1 MDIFYLGPYLNGHLS
16 LPLPGQAAAIAA
28 AAAAAGATSPGN
40 PAMTNLR
47 LSPTLSNRSSEESIE
62 TSSTSA
68 TTATR
73 PKQRRS
79 TKDANP
85 ESIVAHDYKCPLCS
99 EILPCQRDFTAH
111 IRAHNEVKPQNDP
124 NDPTGQAKVY
134 YCCLCGKMLSSFSS
148 LDRHMLVHS
157 GERPFSCH
165 LCGQTF
171 TTNGNMH
178 RHSRTHGNRDSHE
191 SDISSAGSC
200 NGGSK
205 RGGVRKRKASVDNP
219 QHVDNIGSTEMHAPS
234 TNITTSSPSPMAM
247 ADLLKGD
254 GHNFFNK
261 LNGNAAPHVKCP
273 MCPEMFYSEISME
286 THLSIT
292 HAGQCIDCDECQQ
305 KFPNYGYLRL
315 HKNIYHHRSDA
326 SFPLQSLSKMQSL
339 TSPLPQIPI
348 LPPSPLPIIP
358 PIQKLP
364 KVESNIS
371 SPRKDEKILDLSSP
385 VKKYEPLLFSK
396 EERSPVKSKA
406 SIAPSEDME
415 SNYDEHEELLKD
427 MKMKGEFPCRICPAV
442 YPNLR
447 ALKGHNKEHMHKAPY
462 ICNVGECT
470 YSSNDKS
477 TLARHMRTHTGE
489 KPFECTI
496 CNFGFTTKANCER
509 HVKNKH
515 GKNTREEVV
524 ESIIVHES
532 DQDGSERM
540 LNCSMTESNASSF
553 QDNGSDHLVS
563 PPKKRKDEKSDSAA
577 DSKKTN
583 MFFAPYH
590 NSLFRPAVEDPKS
603 SEVERTDDSPLDLS
617 RPIGNLPLKVKDF
630 SKEKLIDGQQPT
642 IPMDLKAQEDFA
654 KSFAAAAAAAATTNA
669 YPGFP
674 GQMPLPF
681 LFSHLASSG
690 QFDLTA
696 YLLAQQETLRRQREV
711 EASSVATAAKD
722 PASFLMHLSNLQ
734 SMASRAGSTSFPNPT
749 TIPTRPSNDTSNSHS
764 FYHSQQHQDTGSS
777 NIDKSDS
784 DSDNY
789 KMVIKN
795 GVLMKKQKQRR
806 YRTERPHECEHCNAR
821 FTLRSNMERHI
832 KQQHGG
838 EPSQSN
844 STTIPLARHELQ
856 LKEDEDRDEN
866 EDSDGE
872 VQQMDEHATP
882 SNNIGNT
889 KKEFVSNHKDN
900 SNDVEEEEEEGVDL
914 SCLEKLV
921 KGTKPFNTFFDN
933 TEDEDEENA
942 HEDTVS
948 GEKKMSAYSTAPNK
962 IPCPYCGRTFPWLSS
977 LKRHILTHT
986 GDKPYKCMECPLWFT
1001 TKSNCDRHL
1010 VRKHGNN
1017 NNDQDVILKR
1027 HEYTNHA
1034 LNRNDETSSN
1044 DDDDVHGEK
1053 EVDVGRNDDHHS
1065 KITKETNGMIAQN
1078 DHPFKCHLC
1087 DDGFCD
1093 RDIAID
1099 HLRGSHS
1106 EEYDNLISK
1115 GAFDATSKPDS
1126 SSSPNS
1132 IEQNGEETFDQIRGR
1147 FPDYVNRK
1155 IICLFCLRKFWSAE
1169 DLRRHVR
1176 THTGERPYS
1185 CDICQR
1191 KFTLKHSMLRHR
1203 KKHDSGVSS
1212 GGDDVSDETD
1222 SESGEASASM
1232 DTGSLED
1239 RSSPDDLAGQDGR
1252 VSQMN
1257 KEVKNEGEIPTK
1269 QQSEIKKKRLMDKIN
1284 KLSSVVPSPDCTSIF
1299 DKITNGNEV
1308 K

>member
-1 MDIFYLGPYLNGHLS
+1 
-16 LPLPGQAAAIAA
+16 
-28 AAAAAGATSPGN
+28 
-40 PAMTNLR
+40 MTNLR
-47 LSPTLSNRSSEESIE
+47 LSPTLSNRSSEESID

-68 TTATR
+68 TAATR

-79 TKDANP
+79 TKEANP
-85 ESIVAHDYKCPLCS
+85 EAITPHDYKCPLCS

-191 SDISSAGSC
+191 SDISSSGSV
-200 NGGSK
+200 NGGIK
-205 RGGVRKRKASVDNP
+205 RGGGRKRKASVDNP
-219 QHVDNIGSTEMHAPS
+219 QPMINGIGSTPHVPCSNTAA
-234 TNITTSSPSPMAM
+234 SSPSPMAM
-247 ADLLKGD
+247 SELLKPD
-254 GHNFFNK
+254 QHHYLNK
-261 LNGNAAPHVKCP
+261 LTGNVPPHVKCP
-273 MCPEMFYSEISME
+273 MCSEMFYSEISME
-286 THLSIT
+286 THISIA
-292 HAGQCIDCDECQQ
+292 HAGQCIDCDECKQ

-326 SFPLQSLSKMQSL
+326 SFPSLSSLQSLSKMNSL
-339 TSPLPQIPI
+339 VSPIPHIPI
-348 LPPSPLPIIP
+348 LPPSPVIP

-364 KVESNIS
+364 KVDS
-371 SPRKDEKILDLSSP
+371 SIAASPKKEEKILDLSSP
-385 VKKYEPLLFSK
+385 VKKFEPSL
-396 EERSPVKSKA
+396 ERSPAKSR
-406 SIAPSEDME
+406 SIAAPSEGDME
-415 SNYDEHEELLKD
+415 SVYDEHEELLKD
-427 MKMKGEFPCRICPAV
+427 MKLKGEFPCRLCPAV

-447 ALKGHNKEHMHKAPY
+447 ALKGHNKEHMHKPPY
-462 ICNVGECT
+462 VCNVGECT

-524 ESIIVHES
+524 ESIIIHES
-532 DQDGSERM
+532 DETGTERM
-540 LNCSMTESNASSF
+540 LNSSMTESNASSY
-553 QDNGSDHLVS
+553 QDNNSEHLAS
-563 PPKKRKDEKSDSAA
+563 PPKKRKEDSSDLSSDA
-577 DSKKTN
+577 KKAN

-590 NSLFRPAVEDPKS
+590 NSLFRPAVEESKPSD
-603 SEVERTDDSPLDLS
+603 VERTDDSPLDLS
-617 RPIGNLPLKVKDF
+617 RPIGNLPLKIKEF
-630 SKEKLIDGQQPT
+630 SKEKLIDGQQLP

-654 KSFAAAAAAAATTNA
+654 KSFAAAAAAAASSNA
-669 YPGFP
+669 YPGLT
-674 GQMPLPF
+674 GQAPLPF
-681 LFSHLASSG
+681 LFSHLASTG

-696 YLLAQQETLRRQREV
+696 YLLAQQEALRRQREV
-711 EASSVATAAKD
+711 EAASAVSAAKD

-734 SMASRAGSTSFPNPT
+734 SMASRAGSFPSSG
-749 TIPTRPSNDTSNSHS
+749 SNASRGSIETSNS
-764 FYHSQQHQDTGSS
+764 FYHSQQHHDIQNNG

-806 YRTERPHECEHCNAR
+806 YRTERPHECACCNAR

-832 KQQHGG
+832 KQQHAG
-838 EPSQSN
+838 ESSG
-844 STTIPLARHELQ
+844 STNTSSISLQRHENDM
-856 LKEDEDRDEN
+856 KEDEDRDEN
-866 EDSDGE
+866 EDSDVE
-872 VQQMDEHATP
+872 IQQDTENEIH
-882 SNNIGNT
+882 SNVIANRKIDMLSKSKYETNET
-889 KKEFVSNHKDN
+889 
-900 SNDVEEEEEEGVDL
+900 EEEEEEGVDL

-933 TEDEDEENA
+933 TEDEDEEVNN
-942 HEDTVS
+942 EDNS
-948 GEKKMSAYSTAPNK
+948 AGEKKMSAYSTAPNK

-986 GDKPYKCMECPLWFT
+986 GDKPFKCHECPLWFT

-1017 NNDQDVILKR
+1017 NNDQDIVSKR
-1027 HEYTNHA
+1027 LDYSKTV
-1034 LNRNDETSSN
+1034 NDKHDDVSSF
-1044 DDDDVHGEK
+1044 DDDVIGET
-1053 EVDVGRNDDHHS
+1053 EIDVGKSDDNLLKS
-1065 KITKETNGMIAQN
+1065 SRDGNCSAAQQEY
-1078 DHPFKCHLC
+1078 PFKCHLC
-1087 DDGFCD
+1087 DDKGFSE
-1093 RDIAID
+1093 REHAIH
-1099 HLRGSHS
+1099 HLQSSHPD
-1106 EEYDNLISK
+1106 EYDNLLSK
-1115 GAFDATSKPDS
+1115 GAFDMATKQES

-1132 IEQNGEETFDQIRGR
+1132 IEPNGEDTFDQIRGR

-1155 IICLFCLRKFWSAE
+1155 IVCLFCMRKFWSAE

-1212 GGDDVSDETD
+1212 GGNDSSDDTD
-1222 SESGEASASM
+1222 SESGVASVSIG
-1232 DTGSLED
+1232 TGSFED
-1239 RSSPDDLAGQDGR
+1239 RSSPEDLGTLDSR
-1252 VSQMN
+1252 VSSDAKDLKADN
-1257 KEVKNEGEIPTK
+1257 EVPTK
-1269 QQSEIKKKRLMDKIN
+1269 HASELKKKRLMDKIN
-1284 KLSSVVPSPDCTSIF
+1284 KLSSAVTTTDGTITKIF
-1299 DKITNGNEV
+1299 ETITNGNEI